1 MCAAFRAR
9 QHEAYSCD
17 IQHTRGFPWW
27 HYRCDVMEA
36 IAMRRWDLIIL
47 HPDCTAMAN
56 SGNRWY
62 GRGMPRHQE
71 RIDAVQWTVKLWE
84 HAKQCGH
91 RVALENP
98 VGVLFKHLPNVQYIQ
113 PWQFEHGETKKTGF
127 ALHNLPQLVPTNVV
141 EGRQQRVW
149 KMPPGPN
156 RKRDR
161 SETYEGIARSCA
173 EQWGGL

>member
-1 MCAAFRAR
+1 
-9 QHEAYSCD
+9 
-17 IQHTRGFPWW
+17 
-27 HYRCDVMEA
+27 
-36 IAMRRWDLIIL
+36 
-47 HPDCTAMAN
+47 MAN

-113 PWQFEHGETKKTGF
+113 PWQFGHGETKKTGF